1 MFRGVDYLD
10 ERFNVTSQDRVFFR
24 NFLTVLG
31 GLIALAIVIGWLV
44 DGIVSTEAEKHGL
57 DERAAA
63 LIAERI
69 KPVGNV
75 AVGTPPAQTAANAE
89 PAKPAAPRDAATVV
103 STVCAGCH
111 SAGILGAPKIG
122 DKDSWAKAYA
132 AGLET
137 LVSNAINGKG
147 AMPPRGGDMSL
158 SDDEV
163 RASVVQMLK
172 DSGYTP

>member
-1 MFRGVDYLD
+1 
-10 ERFNVTSQDRVFFR
+10 VTSQDRVFFR

-31 GLIALAIVIGWLV
+31 SLIALAIIISWLV
-44 DGIVSTEAEKHGL
+44 DGIVSAEAEKHGL

-69 KPVGNV
+69 EPVGKV
-75 AVGTPPAQTAANAE
+75 AVGTPPEQSAAKTA
-89 PAKPAAPRDAATVV
+89 PATPAAPRDSATIVN
-103 STVCAGCH
+103 TVCAGCH

-122 DKDSWAKAYA
+122 DKASWAKSYA
-132 AGLET
+132 AGVDT
-137 LVSNAINGKG
+137 MVTNAINGKG
-147 AMPPRGGDMSL
+147 GMPPRGGDMSL

-163 RASVVQMLK
+163 RAAVAQMLQ